1 MFNRPWYR
9 ILPTVKPIRIFRS
22 QSFATTTTTTTKRLA
37 PPPTVHHCSRILRR
51 IGLGAIIVTA
61 TGGTIYI
68 IDREYNSSLAARTVR
83 ALYVLLWIAYEY
95 GFNSSNYHDLNDL
108 HEVASERLL
117 QLLTT
122 NKGLYIK
129 LGQAIANQGSLFPK
143 AYQKRFPQLYDDAPT
158 DAWYQVDAVLKSNFG
173 MNYQEE
179 YFDWIDQTPI
189 GSASIAQVHKAK
201 LNDKLGGQEVAL
213 KVQHHYI
220 SNQVVVDLWV
230 YFFISRVY
238 EKVFDIPLTMF
249 SKYISEQLS
258 TETDFVHEMQN
269 ARKLQSLIDGDP
281 ELKNMNL
288 KIPSNY
294 PELTTKQVLPAEW
307 IDGVS
312 LTKKEELLE
321 KKYNLA
327 LMMTQYIK
335 LFGRQIFK
343 YGFVHSD
350 PHPGN
355 LIARINDKGKQ
366 ELVLLDHGLYT
377 TLPEKFRLQYNQL
390 WKDLFLLNTNGIQEI
405 ALDWGI
411 ASPDI
416 FATLVQLRPVRMMDK
431 SKRNEKDT
439 RDISDL
445 FKDFI
450 GDRSKFPK
458 ELTFVTRT
466 MRMIQSL
473 NREYGSPVNRI
484 NLLTTEAIT
493 AISTEK
499 TISWSDYWDVF
510 RIKLS
515 MIFSGV
521 IFRLIRFRQWV
532 SGSKNEKN
540 QGLEDYIEMYMENTA
555 KSLGIEWM

>member
-1 MFNRPWYR
+1 MFSRPWYR
-9 ILPTVKPIRIFRS
+9 ASPMLRANILTRI
-22 QSFATTTTTTTKRLA
+22 QSFASTH
-37 PPPTVHHCSRILRR
+37 PIPTVQRSKTLRR
-51 IGLGAIIVTA
+51 IALGTTIITA
-61 TGGTIYI
+61 SGGAIYI
-68 IDREYNSSLAARTVR
+68 IDREYNSSLIARTVR

-95 GFNSSNYHDLNDL
+95 GFNSSKYHDLNDL

-129 LGQAIANQGSLFPK
+129 LGQAIANQGTLFPK
-143 AYQKRFPQLYDDAPT
+143 AYQNRFPQLYDDAPT
-158 DAWYQVDAVLKSNFG
+158 DSWDKVDAVLQKNLG
-173 MNYQEE
+173 VNYQEE
-179 YFDWIDQTPI
+179 YFDWISQEPI

-201 LNDKLGGQEVAL
+201 FNGNLGGQEVAL

-230 YFFISRVY
+230 YHFISKVY
-238 EKVFDIPLTMF
+238 EKVFDIPLSMF
-249 SKYISEQLS
+249 SKFISEQLS
-258 TETDFVHEMQN
+258 TEVDFVHEMQN
-269 ARKLQSLIDGDP
+269 ARKLQILIDDDP

-288 KIPSNY
+288 RIPKNY

-307 IDGVS
+307 IDGVP
-312 LTKKEELLE
+312 LTKKEELLQ
-321 KKYNLA
+321 KRFDLT
-327 LMMTQYIK
+327 LMMTQYIQ

-355 LIARINDKGKQ
+355 LIARFNNKGKQ
-366 ELVLLDHGLYT
+366 ELILLDHGLYT
-377 TLPEKFRLQYNQL
+377 TLPEKFRLQYSKL
-390 WKDLFLLNTNGIQEI
+390 WKDLFLLNTNGIEEI

-416 FATLVQLRPVRMMDK
+416 FATLVQLRPVNMN
-431 SKRNEKDT
+431 SQNLNEKDT

-450 GDRSKFPK
+450 GDRLKFPK
-458 ELTFVTRT
+458 ELTFITRT

-473 NREYGSPVNRI
+473 NRDYGSPVNRI
-484 NLLTTEAIT
+484 NLLTNEAIA
-493 AISTEK
+493 AISFERN
-499 TISWSDYWDVF
+499 ISWSDYWDVF

-515 MIFSGV
+515 MIFSGL

-532 SGSKNEKN
+532 FGSTNEKN

-555 KSLGIEWM
+555 KSLGVEWM

>member
-1 MFNRPWYR
+1 MFSRSWYR
-9 ILPTVKPIRIFRS
+9 VAPTLKATQLIRIQGYASTRQQAPRTQRS
-22 QSFATTTTTTTKRLA
+22 K
-37 PPPTVHHCSRILRR
+37 ILRR
-51 IGLGAIIVTA
+51 IGLGAIIA
-61 TGGTIYI
+61 AASGGAVYI
-68 IDREYNSSLAARTVR
+68 IDREYNSSLATRTVR

-95 GFNSSNYHDLNDL
+95 GFNSKKYPNLDDL
-108 HEVASERLL
+108 HEVASEKLL
-117 QLLTT
+117 QLLAT

-129 LGQAIANQGSLFPK
+129 LGQAIANQGTLFPK
-143 AYQKRFPQLYDDAPT
+143 AYQKRFPQLYVVAPT
-158 DAWYQVDAVLKSNFG
+158 DPWNKVDAVLKLNLG
-173 MNYQEE
+173 ANYQDE
-179 YFDWIDQTPI
+179 YFDWIEHVPI

-201 LNDKLGGQEVAL
+201 FNEKLGGQEVAL

-230 YFFISRVY
+230 YHFMSKVY

-249 SKYISEQLS
+249 SKFISEQLS
-258 TETDFVHEMQN
+258 TETDFVHEMEN
-269 ARKLQSLIDGDP
+269 AQKLQTLINNDP
-281 ELKNMNL
+281 ELRNMNL
-288 KIPSNY
+288 KIPKNY
-294 PELTTKQVLPAEW
+294 PKLTTKQVLPAEW
-307 IDGVS
+307 IDGIP
-312 LTKKEELLE
+312 LTKKEELLQKE
-321 KKYNLA
+321 FDLT

-335 LFGRQIFK
+335 LFGRQIFR

-355 LIARINDKGKQ
+355 LIARINNKGKQ
-366 ELVLLDHGLYT
+366 ELVLLDHGIYT
-377 TLPEKFRLQYNQL
+377 TLPEKFKLQYGKL
-390 WKDLFLLNTNGIQEI
+390 WKDLFLLNTKGIEEI

-416 FATLVQLRPVRMMDK
+416 FATLVQLRPVKMDT
-431 SKRNEKDT
+431 SNLDEKDT

-450 GDRSKFPK
+450 GDRLKFPK

-473 NREYGSPVNRI
+473 NRDYGSPVNRI
-484 NLLTTEAIT
+484 NLLTNEAIA

-499 TISWSDYWDVF
+499 NLTWSDYWDVA

-515 MIFSGV
+515 MVFSGL
-521 IFRLIRFRQWV
+521 IFKMIRFRQWV
-532 SGSKNEKN
+532 SGSTNEKN

>member
-1 MFNRPWYR
+1 MFNQSWYR
-9 ILPTVKPIRIFRS
+9 VSPILRKASHATRI
-22 QSFATTTTTTTKRLA
+22 QGFATTVRQTHPSVKQ
-37 PPPTVHHCSRILRR
+37 PSRILRR
-51 IGLGAIIVTA
+51 VVLGATVFTVS
-61 TGGTIYI
+61 GGAIYI
-68 IDREYNSSLAARTVR
+68 VDREYNSSLAARTVR
-83 ALYVLLWIAYEY
+83 ALYVLLWIAYAY
-95 GFNSSNYHDLNDL
+95 GFNSNKYADLNDL
-108 HEVASERLL
+108 HEIASEKLL
-117 QLLTT
+117 QLLKT

-143 AYQKRFPQLYDDAPT
+143 AYQDRFPQLYDDAPT
-158 DAWYQVDAVLKSNFG
+158 DTWDKVDAVLKANLG
-173 MNYQEE
+173 ANYREK
-179 YFDWIDQTPI
+179 YFDWIDEVPI

-201 LNDKLGGQEVAL
+201 LNSGFGGGEEVAL

-230 YFFISRVY
+230 YHFMSKVY

-249 SKYISEQLS
+249 SKFISEQLI

-269 ARKLQSLIDGDP
+269 AQQLQKLINNDP
-281 ELKNMNL
+281 QLRNINL
-288 KIPSNY
+288 KIPKNY

-307 IDGVS
+307 IDGVA
-312 LTKKEELLE
+312 LTKKEELLQR
-321 KKYNLA
+321 KFNLT
-327 LMMTQYIK
+327 LMMTQYIQ

-355 LIARINDKGKQ
+355 LIARFNDRGKQ

-377 TLPEKFRLQYNQL
+377 TLPEKFRLQYSKL
-390 WKDLFLLNTNGIQEI
+390 WKDLFLLNTRGVEEI

-416 FATLVQLRPVRMMDK
+416 FATLVQLRPVKM
-431 SKRNEKDT
+431 NTTNQQTKDT

-450 GDRSKFPK
+450 GDKSKFPK
-458 ELTFVTRT
+458 ELTFITRT

-473 NREYGSPVNRI
+473 NRDYGSPVNRI
-484 NLLTTEAIT
+484 NLLTTEAT
-493 AISTEK
+493 SAISSERYIT
-499 TISWSDYWDVF
+499 WGDYLDVV

-515 MIFSGV
+515 MIFSGL

-532 SGSKNEKN
+532 SGNTNEKN

-555 KSLGIEWM
+555 KSLGIEWV